1 MSYSKLL
8 IVQPEAVP
16 SYSISLLKPKLTTL
30 VFVHYIFRCGGKLDN
45 GSTQS
50 KMKGGANMMYEVK
63 SGA

>member
-1 MSYSKLL
+1 MFLNELQMLKINWLIFPDRYSKL
-8 IVQPEAVP
+8 V
-16 SYSISLLKPKLTTL
+16 TL
-30 VFVHYIFRCGGKLDN
+30 VFVHYIFICGGKLDN

>member
-1 MSYSKLL
+1 MGLSYYPQKVFHKL
-8 IVQPEAVP
+8 V
-16 SYSISLLKPKLTTL
+16 TL
-30 VFVHYIFRCGGKLDN
+30 VFIHYIFRCGGKLDN